1 MAFVYAQP
9 MNHWYDQYFSKNAAL
24 GSTITSNALC
34 CGGTQGGVIVVVEA
48 ATGCTISGSNT
59 VSLTFQHSDTADGPF
74 AAVSPAVS
82 VSVGAGTFAAGDVLM
97 RAIVPAGVKD
107 FVKCVLTG
115 TATGTVNVSLN
126 YLAR

>member
-1 MAFVYAQP
+1 MAFDYAQP

-82 VSVGAGTFAAGDVLM
+82 VSVGAGTFAAGDVLV
-97 RAIVPAGVKD
+97 RAIVPARVKD
-107 FVKCVLTG
+107 FVKCVITG

>member
-1 MAFVYAQP
+1 MAFDYAQP

-59 VSLTFQHSDTADGPF
+59 VSLTFQHSDTADEPF

-97 RAIVPAGVKD
+97 RAIVPAEVKD